1 MPRSPEVT
9 APQVWA
15 VLATLLAASLGAC
28 AAAHDDAAAPAAPPA
43 ASAPAA
49 SAPAAAPSAA
59 SSPAP
64 PVPTPSAA
72 PTAPAAPR
80 ARRPLAD
87 FEWPQPLPPCSP
99 DAPFLFKGMV
109 IGSWVPESDAG
120 FDQAWVDESGLR
132 EAWTRASVNR
142 RTWKGFNVASPTVL
156 ADSLLADRDGPAVG
170 YVFSLLSRAD
180 GNPDVEDQPAVLH
193 LRHRGRVRVLIDG
206 QRLLDEPAP
215 AGGEWAE
222 ARAPLVL
229 SGPYTVVLV
238 KLGRGSADLGA
249 SMEFELRVSAPDGSP
264 LPKQSWNTMRPGFAP
279 PENG

>member
-59 SSPAP
+59 SSPAAPVATP
-64 PVPTPSAA
+64 PAA
-72 PTAPAAPR
+72 PAAPAAPR

-238 KLGRGSADLGA
+238 KLGRGSANLGA

>member
-9 APQVWA
+9 APHVWA

-28 AAAHDDAAAPAAPPA
+28 AAAHDDAAPPAAPPA
-43 ASAPAA
+43 ASAPAP
-49 SAPAAAPSAA
+49 SAPTAVPSAA
-59 SSPAP
+59 SSPAVPVATP
-64 PVPTPSAA
+64 PA
-72 PTAPAAPR
+72 APAAPR

-109 IGSWVPESDAG
+109 IGSWVPEGDAG

-206 QRLLDEPAP
+206 LRLLDEPAP

-222 ARAPLVL
+222 ARAPLML
-229 SGPYTVVLV
+229 SGPYTVVLL